1 MQALLMSALLAVVL
15 LSRIQEPRRFG
26 NGVLLGLIAVCAV
39 LGTVSA
45 VGHFA
50 APAAGA
56 VTAAVAGA
64 VWLSGL
70 VAAALLVAN
79 GVTMV
84 RREGTRPASLLSLL
98 AGAALLGLLALLL
111 SATYLSVR
119 VLRAAAGAAV
129 LLGGYGAFLLLCFL
143 GYTLLYRRLA
153 PRPGADY
160 LVVLGAGLDGCEVPP
175 LLASRLDR
183 AVALYRAEEAA
194 GHTPLLLVTGG
205 KGPHESCTEASAMA
219 DYLIAAGCPRERIRR
234 EEKATNTTENLAFSR
249 ELMER
254 ERPGYHC
261 TVVTSSFHVLRSAV
275 TTRRAGVPGQV
286 VGAPT
291 AGYYWPSAVLR
302 EVVAT
307 ALMYPRVNTAAVL
320 LLTVAGAW
328 AGWQW

>member
-1 MQALLMSALLAVVL
+1 MAALLAVVL

-26 NGVLLGLIAVCAV
+26 NGVLLGLTGLCVAV
-39 LGTVSA
+39 GTVSA
-45 VGHFA
+45 VGHFS

-56 VTAAVAGA
+56 VTAGVAGA
-64 VWLSGL
+64 VWLSGI

-98 AGAALLGLLALLL
+98 TGAALLGLLGLLL

-119 VLRAAAGAAV
+119 ALRAAAGAAV

-153 PRPGADY
+153 VRPGADY
-160 LVVLGAGLDGCEVPP
+160 VVVLGAGLDGCEVPP
-175 LLASRLDR
+175 LLAARLDR
-183 AVALYRAEEAA
+183 ALALYRAEEAA

-205 KGPHESCTEASAMA
+205 KGPDESCTEAAAMA
-219 DYLIAAGCPRERIRR
+219 AHLLARGCPGERIRR
-234 EEKATNTTENLAFSR
+234 EEKATSTTENLAFSR

-254 ERPGYHC
+254 EHPGYHC
-261 TVVTSSFHVLRSAV
+261 TVVTSSFHVLRSAIAA
-275 TTRRAGVPGQV
+275 RRAGVPGQV

-291 AGYYWPSAVLR
+291 AAYYWPSAVLR

-307 ALMYPRVNTAAVL
+307 ALLYPRVNGAAGL
-320 LLTVAGAW
+320 LLAAAGAVAGW
-328 AGWQW
+328 RW

>member
-1 MQALLMSALLAVVL
+1 MQALLMAALLAVVL

-45 VGHFA
+45 VGHFS
-50 APAAGA
+50 APAADA

-84 RREGTRPASLLSLL
+84 RREGTRPASLLALLTGAGLL
-98 AGAALLGLLALLL
+98 ALLALLL
-111 SATYLSVR
+111 SATYLGVR
-119 VLRAAAGAAV
+119 ELRAAAGAAV
-129 LLGGYGAFLLLCFL
+129 LVGGYGAFLLLCFL

-153 PRPGADY
+153 VRPGADY
-160 LVVLGAGLDGCEVPP
+160 VVVLGAGLDGSEVPP
-175 LLASRLDR
+175 LLAARLDR
-183 AVALYRAEEAA
+183 ALALYRAEEAA
-194 GHTPLLLVTGG
+194 GHAPLLLVTGG
-205 KGPHESCTEASAMA
+205 KGPDEGCTEASAMA
-219 DYLIAAGCPRERIRR
+219 EHLVAHGCPRERIRL
-234 EEKATNTTENLAFSR
+234 EEKATNTAENLSFSR

-254 ERPGYHC
+254 EHPGYHC
-261 TVVTSSFHVLRSAV
+261 TVVTSSFHVLRSAI

-307 ALMYPRVNTAAVL
+307 ALLYPRANAAVL
-320 LLTVAGAW
+320 LLLAAAGAVAGL
-328 AGWQW
+328 QW